1 MKYIKSYEVKEEPEH
16 MGTAIIRF
24 TEMMEV
30 LSSAPYNGGHTVTD
44 TVFIMQVPHD
54 YACLN
59 FQKDLEDKR
68 LQYGLPE
75 HAVGLMT
82 AAEVK
87 YVFSATDSEYN
98 GCETF
103 VACTA
108 GVTNAV
114 CAGEPLTDW
123 EAKSA
128 RSAEIYRMLISG
140 TINIVA
146 VSPIALTDAGKINLM
161 MPIIEGKSMGMHD
174 CGYRETGT
182 TSDALALV
190 SPISDDRKPFSG
202 TGTPLGIAIARGV
215 RKTLKECLRKRGEH
229 PEGTDTNSMLKA
241 EGVTNDHIWQCAEAL
256 GMNDDLKDMFYE
268 TLENMGA
275 DPDICSVVMGALF
288 CAHQAE
294 KDAVYGMY
302 EGDFPLNLVDGSMAS
317 FLASR
322 ISEDRGRDRV
332 TDLMSI
338 APLNDTQ
345 LAEHIQLL
353 TYGLVAG
360 VVGYITGYT
369 DE

>member
-1 MKYIKSYEVKEEPEH
+1 MKYVKSCEVMEEPEH

-30 LSSAPYNGGHTVTD
+30 LSSAPYNGGHAVTD

-54 YACLN
+54 YSCMDYAR
-59 FQKDLEDKR
+59 DLENKR

-75 HAVGLMT
+75 HSVGLMT

-87 YVFSATDSEYN
+87 YVFSHTDSEYK
-98 GCETF
+98 GCEVF

-123 EAKSA
+123 EAKTA
-128 RSAEIYRMLISG
+128 RSAEIYRLLISG

-146 VSPIALTDAGKINLM
+146 VSPIPLEVSGKINLM
-161 MPIIEGKSMGMHD
+161 MPVVEGKAMGMHD

-182 TSDALALV
+182 TSDAVAII
-190 SPISDDRKPFSG
+190 SPVGGEKRPFGG
-202 TGTPLGIAIARGV
+202 TGTPLGIAVARGV

-229 PEGTDTNSMLKA
+229 PEGYDTNTMLRS
-241 EGVTNDHIWQCAEAL
+241 EGVDNDHIWDCAEAL
-256 GMNDDLKDMFYE
+256 GMNEDLKDMFYE
-268 TLENMGA
+268 TLENMGS
-275 DPDICSVVMGALF
+275 DPDICSVVMGYLF
-288 CAHQAE
+288 CAHQAQ

-302 EGDFPLNLVDGSMAS
+302 EGDMPLNLVDGSMAS

-332 TDLMSI
+332 TDLMSM
-338 APLNDTQ
+338 APLNDSD
-345 LAEHIQLL
+345 LPEHVQYLV
-353 TYGLVAG
+353 YGIVAG

-369 DE
+369 DD